1 MSKCSADETPVCCCM
16 DVGTIMDNSDCTASY
31 SRVFAN
37 RAEAEQTLA
46 ALTEKAR
53 SVESEP
59 CKITPTFTE
68 ESDGVRLDIDFTF
81 ACEAEM
87 LIFRWVCVNSSRYV
101 RPCQLLAGAFSF
113 LFFFSLC
120 VIAPTFPF
128 LHLAKCKKMVKTMIR
143 SDHFIYFFTGE
154 CYGSGF
160 TAGYP
165 PGRSYRHC

>member
-31 SRVFAN
+31 SRVFAS

-87 LIFRWVCVNSSRYV
+87 LILQAGSALIPLGYV

-113 LFFFSLC
+113 LSP
-120 VIAPTFPF
+120 V
-128 LHLAKCKKMVKTMIR
+128 
-143 SDHFIYFFTGE
+143 FTV
-154 CYGSGF
+154 S
-160 TAGYP
+160 
-165 PGRSYRHC
+165 